1 MEYLFKKIRKTSLWS
16 KIMMVSLI
24 IIVYYIFNRE
34 NSDIEGFE
42 QLNKIVFK
50 EQDNI
55 YDQFYSSVYDDLKN
69 NMNKNEYEIS
79 SIINNTSLN
88 KNDKLLDIGS
98 GTGKHVNLLTKKN
111 IDATG
116 LDKSKAMIQ
125 YSKNKYPKCKFK
137 LGDANNTNLFKP
149 HFFTHITMLNLT
161 IYEFKN
167 KGGLIKNC
175 YEWIKPGGF
184 LIIHLVNPS
193 EFNPVLK
200 KSDPLNILDNTA
212 LNEKDKKN
220 TFIKFKNFS
229 YKNIFDFN
237 NKQATFKETFTD
249 LNNKKRINTLKLN
262 METSKDIANIVKREG
277 FIQDVI
283 VDLYSINYP
292 NQFLYFFYK
301 PE

>member
-1 MEYLFKKIRKTSLWS
+1 MEYIFKKVIKTPFWS
-16 KIMMVSLI
+16 KIMLVSLI
-24 IIVYYIFNRE
+24 IIIYYILN
-34 NSDIEGFE
+34 NKSNNIEGFE

-50 EQDNI
+50 EQDHI
-55 YDQFYSSVYDDLKN
+55 YDEFYSTVYDDIKN
-69 NMNKNEYEIS
+69 NNNKNEYEIS

-88 KNDKLLDIGS
+88 KKDKLLDIGS
-98 GTGKHVNLLTKKN
+98 GTGKHVNILTKKN
-111 IDATG
+111 IDAIG
-116 LDKSKAMIQ
+116 LDKSKSMVQ
-125 YSKNKYPKCKFK
+125 YSKDKYPNCKFK
-137 LGDANNTNLFKP
+137 LGDATNNSNFKP
-149 HFFTHITMLNLT
+149 HSFTHITILNLT

-167 KGGLIKNC
+167 KQNVIKNC

-184 LIIHLVNPS
+184 LIIHLVNPNK
-193 EFNPVLK
+193 FNPALK
-200 KSDPLNILDNTA
+200 NADPLNILDNTA
-212 LNEKDKKN
+212 INEKDKKN

-262 METSKDIANIVKREG
+262 METSKDIATIVKREG

>member
-1 MEYLFKKIRKTSLWS
+1 MEYILKKLVKTSLWS
-16 KIMMVSLI
+16 KIMLVSLI
-24 IIVYYIFNRE
+24 IIIYYIFNHKS
-34 NSDIEGFE
+34 NNIEGFE

-50 EQDNI
+50 EQDHI
-55 YDQFYSSVYDDLKN
+55 YDEFYSTVYDDLKSN
-69 NMNKNEYEIS
+69 TNKNEYEIS
-79 SIINNTSLN
+79 CIINNTSLN
-88 KNDKLLDIGS
+88 KKDKLLDIGS
-98 GTGKHVNLLTKKN
+98 GTGNHVNMLTKKN

-116 LDKSKAMIQ
+116 LDKSKSMIQ

-137 LGDANNTNLFKP
+137 LGDANNNSIFKP
-149 HFFTHITMLNLT
+149 HSFTHITMLNLT

-167 KGGLIKNC
+167 KYNVIRNC

-184 LIIHLVNPS
+184 LIIHLVNPNK
-193 EFNPVLK
+193 FNPALK
-200 KSDPLNILDNTA
+200 NADPLNILDNTA
-212 LNEKDKKN
+212 VNEKDKKN

-237 NKQATFKETFTD
+237 NKEATFKETFTD
-249 LNNKKRINTLKLN
+249 SNNKKRINTLKLN
-262 METSKDIANIVKREG
+262 METSKDIATLVKREG